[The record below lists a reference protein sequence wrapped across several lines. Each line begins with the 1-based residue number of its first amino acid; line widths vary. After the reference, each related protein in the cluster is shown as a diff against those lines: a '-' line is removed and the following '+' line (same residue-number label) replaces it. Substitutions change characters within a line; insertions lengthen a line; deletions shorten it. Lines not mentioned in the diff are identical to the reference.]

1 MQIELLRGAE
11 ADLLENYVRFEELN
25 EGLGERF
32 YRTIDY
38 VLERIRQFPEIAP
51 GLSRPIS
58 PACGAPVWLWHFLFH
73 RRRTRD
79 DRRNSRLT
87 PGSTFHSAS
96 LVGLITSAA
105 RGRFGCA
112 AKSFDWTSRSASR
125 TLQAPGDCRCLRQP
139 SAMLAERWERI
150 AGNLCDL

>member
-51 GLSRPIS
+51 
-58 PACGAPVWLWHFLFH
+58 
-73 RRRTRD
+73 
-79 DRRNSRLT
+79 
-87 PGSTFHSAS
+87 
-96 LVGLITSAA
+96 
-105 RGRFGCA
+105 
-112 AKSFDWTSRSASR
+112 
-125 TLQAPGDCRCLRQP
+125 
-139 SAMLAERWERI
+139 
-150 AGNLCDL
+150 

>member
-51 GLSRPIS
+51 VYQGPYRRLVVRPFGYGIFYS
-58 PACGAPVWLWHFLFH
+58 IEGERVMIGAILDLRQDPHSI
-73 RRRTRD
+73 RRR
-79 DRRNSRLT
+79 LL
-87 PGSTFHSAS
+87 G
-96 LVGLITSAA
+96 
-105 RGRFGCA
+105 
-112 AKSFDWTSRSASR
+112 
-125 TLQAPGDCRCLRQP
+125 
-139 SAMLAERWERI
+139 
-150 AGNLCDL
+150 